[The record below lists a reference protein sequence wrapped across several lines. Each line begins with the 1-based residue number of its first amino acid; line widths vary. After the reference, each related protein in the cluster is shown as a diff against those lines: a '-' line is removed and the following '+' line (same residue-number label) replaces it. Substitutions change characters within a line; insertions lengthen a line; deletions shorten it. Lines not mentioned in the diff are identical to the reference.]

1 MRLISGPS
9 LVLHWFIDYSRDM
22 SSPGFLSGFHIPHLA
37 PGESLSI
44 GVDRATNESAPAE
57 EISTSNRL
65 VAPGKR
71 TGNPNDDCTR
81 PHMKRKAKCM
91 EQDSLEADGKLV
103 MFPGR
108 DESYPEELN
117 RLIGPLNCQLCKV
130 QVTSRKCARDHYES
144 KAHDRHIS
152 AWLAKNYTDVGLQA
166 PPVKRMAKQ
175 GPTGPN
181 AFHCDLCHL
190 DLTSSMHAR
199 QHYLGRKHKRVEQGI
214 SKPSGSMSAAEG
226 VPTSAGRHG
235 IGSLFLKTESST
247 KDAPTE
253 AMLSENSPIKSNDN
267 ERTCKLCKIVVTSAP
282 QMQVHL
288 AGARHQKNLRT
299 IGQDQNQSGDV
310 RHPEALPPLAEKL
323 DAAEQALYRTPI
335 GQYYCQPCNMMM
347 NHVTTLQQHLI
358 GKKHL
363 KTVKNLPQT
372 EKSA

>member
-1 MRLISGPS
+1 
-9 LVLHWFIDYSRDM
+9 M

-37 PGESLSI
+37 PGETLSI
-44 GVDRATNESAPAE
+44 GVDRATNESSAAPE
-57 EISTSNRL
+57 TSTSNRL

-71 TGNPNDDCTR
+71 TGNPDTDSTR

-91 EQDSLEADGKLV
+91 EQDSLQADGELV
-103 MFPGR
+103 LFPGR
-108 DESYPEELN
+108 DESYPDELN
-117 RLIGPLNCQLCKV
+117 RLIEPLNCQLCKV

-152 AWLAKNYTDVGLQA
+152 AWLAKNYTEVGLQA
-166 PPVKRMAKQ
+166 PPVKRLAKQ

-214 SKPSGSMSAAEG
+214 SKPYGARHYDASGSKSAAEG
-226 VPTSAGRHG
+226 VSTSAGRHG
-235 IGSLFLKTESST
+235 IGSLLLKTESST

-253 AMLSENSPIKSNDN
+253 EMLSENSPIKSDDN
-267 ERTCKLCKIVVTSAP
+267 ERTCNLCKIVVTSAP

-299 IGQDQNQSGDV
+299 VGQDQNQSVDV
-310 RHPEALPPLAEKL
+310 RLSEAPLPVAEKL
-323 DAAEQALYRTPI
+323 DADQLALYRTPM

-347 NHVTTLQQHLI
+347 NHVTTLQQHFI

-363 KTVKNLPQT
+363 KRVKNLPQT
-372 EKSA
+372 EKST